1 MNHIR
6 FLPDLDT
13 NFLSDIG
20 FANIFFQ
27 FYRLL
32 FHLVDYF
39 FYCAE
44 AFNFDAVSLVYFFF
58 CYSCI
63 WCHIQKK
70 IIVRHLSIS
79 SIFSKD
85 EIFIS
90 SITFINYFLSIFY
103 FLLLYFLIVILVL
116 YFWYILFTQYRSF
129 MYIIIFKIYSG
140 YILQFLISSTFFVT
154 HFRIFGNFFH
164 NSITISFLSM
174 NYNNIYS
181 QALEE

>member
-1 MNHIR
+1 MQ
-6 FLPDLDT
+6 
-13 NFLSDIG
+13 
-20 FANIFFQ
+20 IFFFNSIDCFFIWLIISFTVQ
-27 FYRLL
+27 KPLILMQSHL
-32 FHLVDYF
+32 FIFSFVTH
-39 FYCAE
+39 
-44 AFNFDAVSLVYFFF
+44 AFGVIYK
-58 CYSCI
+58 
-63 WCHIQKK
+63 KK

-129 MYIIIFKIYSG
+129 MYTIIFKIYIE